1 MLKKEDIDH
10 LATLARLALAEE
22 EKEAF
27 AGQLDAVLGYVSEV
41 STVVTEEEVA
51 PVPGVFRNVLREDT
65 NPYPGGT
72 WSETILANAPHRDGN
87 YVKVG
92 QIF

>member
-1 MLKKEDIDH
+1 MLKKEDIEH
-10 LATLARLALAEE
+10 LAVLARISVSEE

-27 AGQLDAVLGYVSEV
+27 ALQLDSVLGYVSELNK
-41 STVVTEEEVA
+41 VVTLEESAPQAGELRNVMRDDVA
-51 PVPGVFRNVLREDT
+51 P
-65 NPYPGGT
+65 YSGGEFT
-72 WSETILANAPHRDGN
+72 AAILENAPHKEDG

>member
-1 MLKKEDIDH
+1 MLKKEDIEH
-10 LATLARLALAEE
+10 LATLARISVSEE

-27 AGQLDAVLGYVSEV
+27 ALQLDSVLGYVSELNK
-41 STVVTEEEVA
+41 VVTIEESA
-51 PVPGVFRNVLREDT
+51 PEAGILHNVMREDEA
-65 NPYPGGT
+65 PYAGGEFT
-72 WSETILANAPHRDGN
+72 AAIIENAPHKEDG

>member
-1 MLKKEDIDH
+1 MLQKEDIEH
-10 LATLARLALAEE
+10 LATLARIAVSEE

-27 AGQLDAVLGYVSEV
+27 AAQLDSVLGYVSELNK
-41 STVVTEEEVA
+41 VVTIEESA
-51 PVPGVFRNVLREDT
+51 PAAGELRNVMREDEA
-65 NPYPGGT
+65 PYIGGEFT
-72 WSETILANAPHRDGN
+72 EAILANAPHKEDG